1 MISQEHNDLLTRIG
15 PKAPAGELMRM
26 YWQPIALAEEFDEG
40 RPLKAVRL
48 LGEDFV
54 AFRDI
59 HGRYGLMDRD
69 CPHRG
74 ADLAFGRL
82 EERGLRCAFHGWM
95 FGRDGQCLDTPAEP
109 PESSLCKNIRQRA
122 FPVVEKGGI
131 VWAYLG
137 ERLGDGTPPA
147 FPDLDCFIAPD
158 AYTFA
163 FKGYIECNWLQALEV
178 GIDPAHASFLHRVFE
193 DEEQSRAYGRPFRGL
208 SANSELPITHVLRE
222 YDRPVINVERTGYGM
237 RLVTLRRIDDAR
249 THVRV
254 TNQLFP
260 HAFVIPLSQDM
271 TISQWHVPV
280 DDTSCYWYA
289 IFTSFTD
296 PVDRER
302 MRNQRLELYALP
314 DYKSR
319 RNRSN
324 DWGFDPHEQATQT
337 YTGMGHDVNVHD
349 QWAVESMGRIQDRT
363 REHLGT
369 SDKAIIQ
376 YRRILK
382 EEIENV
388 AAGRKPLL
396 FLDEAGA
403 NGIRGPGTADGIG
416 PTQGWETYWTD
427 LDAER
432 RRNAPWATAMPARRE
447 DMVSDLSTAK

>member
-1 MISQEHNDLLTRIG
+1 
-15 PKAPAGELMRM
+15 
-26 YWQPIALAEEFDEG
+26 
-40 RPLKAVRL
+40 
-48 LGEDFV
+48 
-54 AFRDI
+54 
-59 HGRYGLMDRD
+59 
-69 CPHRG
+69 
-74 ADLAFGRL
+74 
-82 EERGLRCAFHGWM
+82 M
-95 FGRDGQCLDTPAEP
+95 FGHDGQCLETPAEP
-109 PESSLCKNIRQRA
+109 PESTLCKNVKQRA

-137 ERLGDGTPPA
+137 GDPGGDLGDGAPPA

-163 FKGYIECNWLQALEV
+163 FKGFIECNWLQALEV

-193 DEEQSRAYGRPFRGL
+193 DEDLSRSYGRPFRGL
-208 SANSELPITHVLRE
+208 SANSELPITHVMRE
-222 YDRPVINVERTGYGM
+222 YDRPVINVERTDYGM
-237 RLVTLRRIDDAR
+237 RLLTLRRIDDAR

-289 IFTSFTD
+289 IFTSFTA
-296 PVDRER
+296 PVDKER
-302 MRNQRLELYALP
+302 MRNQRLELYERP
-314 DYKSR
+314 HYTSR

-324 DWGFDPHEQATQT
+324 DWGFDPREQATQT
-337 YTGMGHDVNVHD
+337 FTGMGHDVNVHD
-349 QWAVESMGRIQDRT
+349 QWAVESMGPIQDRT
-363 REHLGT
+363 REHLGA

-396 FLDEAGA
+396 FLDDADA
-403 NGIRGPGTADGIG
+403 RGIRGPATADGVG
-416 PTQGWETYWTD
+416 PTQGWETYWMEV
-427 LDAER
+427 DANR
-432 RRNAPWATAMPARRE
+432 RRDAPWEAAMPAARRE
-447 DMVSDLSTAK
+447 DSVAVLSAAK